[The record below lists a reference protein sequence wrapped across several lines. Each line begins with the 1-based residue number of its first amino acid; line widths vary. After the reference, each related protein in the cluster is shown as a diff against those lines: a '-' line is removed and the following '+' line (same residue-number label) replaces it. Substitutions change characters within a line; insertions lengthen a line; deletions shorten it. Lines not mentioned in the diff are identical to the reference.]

1 MILGLER
8 VLIGGGV
15 VVAVLGTLQGVT
27 GRYMWSFARM
37 GAPASR
43 RTGWIAAVAGALA
56 FGAGYVIQHAVG

>member
-8 VLIGGGV
+8 ILIGGGV
-15 VVAVLGTLQGVT
+15 VVAVLGALQGVT

-43 RTGWIAAVAGALA
+43 RTGWIAAGAGALA
-56 FGAGYVIQHAVG
+56 FGAGALIQRKFG